1 MCTKEKEQQLRSD
14 TNAPFKLKLCI
25 LTAALRIQLSFWEYG
40 DRPEV
45 QFSVQYKRLRAP
57 NSTGCYSIQGRKRW
71 RKKVRKEAKE
81 KGEEGKR
88 KGGREGP
95 AI

>member
-1 MCTKEKEQQLRSD
+1 MCTKEKEQLRSD
-14 TNAPFKLKLCI
+14 TNTPFKLKLCI
-25 LTAALRIQLSFWEYG
+25 LTTALRIQLSFWVY
-40 DRPEV
+40 DDSPEV
-45 QFSVQYKRLRAP
+45 QFSIQYKRLRAP
-57 NSTGCYSIQGRKRW
+57 NSTGCYSIQGTKRW

-81 KGEEGKR
+81 KGEEEKR